1 MGTLIRAKTLSNLD
15 AVGQGPK
22 VKIRI
27 RKKIRYERG
36 SFLLRLRKHVRQ

>member
-22 VKIRI
+22 VKIR
-27 RKKIRYERG
+27 YERG
-36 SFLLRLRKHVRQ
+36 SFLQRLRKHVRQ